1 MVTATTCRI
10 TVWLTFIRDADAP
23 ETDPFTCGLPAND
36 QGLCDKHE
44 ADRVRLGGGK

>member
-10 TVWLTFIRDADAP
+10 TVWLTFIRDGSP
-23 ETDPFTCGLPAND
+23 YESPRPRGLPAND
-36 QGLCDKHE
+36 RGLCDKHE